1 MGRIAAYH
9 EDLSGVGDLS
19 GEAPR
24 RHQAAPSAIA
34 SSGSFLA
41 EQKALAVSRAQRF
54 AAELA
59 KPPPPL
65 QPKRI
70 AWSGGKIASNKDEA
84 VAAFIARRQ
93 ETGQLSSEE
102 EAVLLASLQKRT
114 TTSLSEAKTTAAVQ
128 TAGSEPPATHAPVLA
143 GRVFALS
150 VGGDGANQRE
160 LTETIKRHGGS
171 VSRTVH
177 RKVQYLLAS
186 EQAVHRN
193 TQAVRKANIKFGGIP
208 LLRASFVEACVREGG
223 LVDPGPHL
231 HPPRAAYVPARERAK
246 AAAVST
252 PAEVMPVEVAPA
264 EPSGQREA
272 ILEERRRR
280 GLRQPSAAAAGKR
293 VGKKPRLPWPH
304 SMAPCSS
311 LACLELARY
320 RRARRKHAARVC
332 TVARR
337 ALEAVA
343 AG

>member
-9 EDLSGVGDLS
+9 EDLSGALP
-19 GEAPR
+19 EAPR
-24 RHQAAPSAIA
+24 RQQPASSAIA

-93 ETGQLSSEE
+93 ETGQLSSAE
-102 EAVLLASLQKRT
+102 EAVLLASLQKRR

-128 TAGSEPPATHAPVLA
+128 TAGSMPPTTYAPVLA
-143 GRVFALS
+143 GRMFALS

-193 TQAVRKANIKFGGIP
+193 TQAVRKANIKFGGIL
-208 LLRASFVEACVREGG
+208 LLRASFVDACVREGG
-223 LVDPGPHL
+223 LVDPRPHL

-246 AAAVST
+246 AVAMST
-252 PAEVMPVEVAPA
+252 PVEVMPAEVAPA
-264 EPSGQREA
+264 EPSGQPEA
-272 ILEERRRR
+272 KRRR
-280 GLRQPSAAAAGKR
+280 GRRPPSAANVDKR
-293 VGKKPRLPWPH
+293 PRLPWPH

-311 LACLELARY
+311 LACLEMARY

-332 TVARR
+332 TAARR
-337 ALEAVA
+337 ATALEAVA

>member
-9 EDLSGVGDLS
+9 EDLSSALP
-19 GEAPR
+19 EAPR
-24 RHQAAPSAIA
+24 RQQAASSAIA

-102 EAVLLASLQKRT
+102 EAVLLASLQKRK

-128 TAGSEPPATHAPVLA
+128 TAGSVPPATHAPVLTDC
-143 GRVFALS
+143 VFALS

-160 LTETIKRHGGS
+160 LTDTIKRHGGS

-223 LVDPGPHL
+223 LVDPSPHL

-252 PAEVMPVEVAPA
+252 SAAVAPAEVAPA
-264 EPSGQREA
+264 SNQREA

-293 VGKKPRLPWPH
+293 PRLPWPH
-304 SMAPCSS
+304 CMAPCSS

-332 TVARR
+332 TAARR

>member
-1 MGRIAAYH
+1 MRRIAAYH
-9 EDLSGVGDLS
+9 EDLSGALP
-19 GEAPR
+19 EAPR
-24 RHQAAPSAIA
+24 RQQAASSVIA
-34 SSGSFLA
+34 SSDSFLA

-65 QPKRI
+65 QSKRI

-102 EAVLLASLQKRT
+102 EAVLNASLKRR
-114 TTSLSEAKTTAAVQ
+114 TTSLSEAKTTFDVQ
-128 TAGSEPPATHAPVLA
+128 TADSVPPATYAPVLA

-193 TQAVRKANIKFGGIP
+193 TQAVRKANLKFGGIL
-208 LLRASFVEACVREGG
+208 LLRASFVSACVREGG

-246 AAAVST
+246 VEALST
-252 PAEVMPVEVAPA
+252 PAEVAPA
-264 EPSGQREA
+264 EPPAQRKAKRSRGSGQ
-272 ILEERRRR
+272 
-280 GLRQPSAAAAGKR
+280 PPAAAVGNRVRKR
-293 VGKKPRLPWPH
+293 PRLPWPH

-311 LACLELARY
+311 LACLEMARY
-320 RRARRKHAARVC
+320 RRAQRKHAAHAC
-332 TVARR
+332 TAARR
-337 ALEAVA
+337 ALKAVWQHPS
-343 AG
+343 

>member
-1 MGRIAAYH
+1 MVGVAAYH
-9 EDLSGVGDLS
+9 EDLSGVLP
-19 GEAPR
+19 EAPR
-24 RHQAAPSAIA
+24 RQNASSAIA

-93 ETGQLSSEE
+93 ETGQLTPEE
-102 EAVLLASLQKRT
+102 EASLLASLQKRQG
-114 TTSLSEAKTTAAVQ
+114 AVVQTTAH
-128 TAGSEPPATHAPVLA
+128 PATYAPVLA

-150 VGGDGANQRE
+150 VGGDGVSQRE
-160 LTETIKRHGGS
+160 LTETIKRHAGV
-171 VSRTVH
+171 VSRTIH

-186 EQAVHRN
+186 EQAVSRN

-208 LLRASFVEACVREGG
+208 LLRASFVDACVREGG
-223 LVDPGPHL
+223 LADLRPHL
-231 HPPRAAYVPARERAK
+231 HPPRLSARERAEASK
-246 AAAVST
+246 LST
-252 PAEVMPVEVAPA
+252 PVEVTGRVASPGVDMGV
-264 EPSGQREA
+264 EPSGNREA
-272 ILEERRRR
+272 KRR
-280 GLRQPSAAAAGKR
+280 GSREPSAA
-293 VGKKPRLPWPH
+293 VGLRPRLPWLLRH
-304 SMAPCSS
+304 AMRTAPCSG
-311 LACLELARY
+311 LACLEFARY

-332 TVARR
+332 AAARR
-337 ALEAVA
+337 TVSAVS

>member
-128 TAGSEPPATHAPVLA
+128 TAGSVPPAAHAPVLA
-143 GRVFALS
+143 DCVFALS

-177 RKVQYLLAS
+177 RKVQYLVAS

-252 PAEVMPVEVAPA
+252 PAEGMPVGGAPA

-280 GLRQPSAAAAGKR
+280 GLRQPSSAAA
-293 VGKKPRLPWPH
+293 GKKPRLPWPH
-304 SMAPCSS
+304 CMAPCSS
-311 LACLELARY
+311 LACLEMARY

-332 TVARR
+332 TAARR

>member
-1 MGRIAAYH
+1 P
-9 EDLSGVGDLS
+9 
-19 GEAPR
+19 EAPR
-24 RHQAAPSAIA
+24 RQQPASSAIA

-93 ETGQLSSEE
+93 ETGQLSSAE
-102 EAVLLASLQKRT
+102 EAVLLASLQKRR

-128 TAGSEPPATHAPVLA
+128 TAGSMPPATYAPVLA
-143 GRVFALS
+143 GRLFALS

-208 LLRASFVEACVREGG
+208 LLRASFVDACVREGG
-223 LVDPGPHL
+223 
-231 HPPRAAYVPARERAK
+231 
-246 AAAVST
+246 
-252 PAEVMPVEVAPA
+252 
-264 EPSGQREA
+264 
-272 ILEERRRR
+272 
-280 GLRQPSAAAAGKR
+280 
-293 VGKKPRLPWPH
+293 
-304 SMAPCSS
+304 
-311 LACLELARY
+311 
-320 RRARRKHAARVC
+320 
-332 TVARR
+332 
-337 ALEAVA
+337 
-343 AG
+343 